1 MRRAEGRTHTK
12 GNTVETTFFVTVDPQ
27 GPEVRHYN
35 EHSSFSV
42 VQIGKG
48 VKVLFHG
55 GNHEQ
60 EAEEFASRIQDLP
73 SPQEIEDVELM
84 VDNRAVS

>member
-1 MRRAEGRTHTK
+1 VRRAEGRTHTK
-12 GNTVETTFFVTVDPQ
+12 GITVETTFFVIVDSQ
-27 GPEVRHYN
+27 GPDVRHYN

-42 VQIGKG
+42 VQIAKG

-55 GNHEQ
+55 DDHEND
-60 EAEEFASRIQDLP
+60 AEEFASRLQTL
-73 SPQEIEDVELM
+73 SGPQEIEDVDLL

>member
-1 MRRAEGRTHTK
+1 M
-12 GNTVETTFFVTVDPQ
+12 ETTFFVSVDSQ

-42 VQIGKG
+42 VQIAKG

-55 GNHEQ
+55 DDHEND
-60 EAEEFASRIQDLP
+60 AEEFASRLENFS
-73 SPQEIEDVELM
+73 SPQTIEDVDLL
-84 VDNRAVS
+84 VDNRTAS